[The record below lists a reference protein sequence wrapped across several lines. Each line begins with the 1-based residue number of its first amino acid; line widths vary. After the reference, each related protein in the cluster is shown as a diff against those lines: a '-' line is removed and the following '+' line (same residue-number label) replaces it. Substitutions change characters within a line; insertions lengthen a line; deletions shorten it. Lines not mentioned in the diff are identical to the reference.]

1 MYHDRMIKRLIAA
14 VCAMLLGGAMLAA
27 EEKGTTFGTGV
38 KLQTAVKVAD
48 LLAAPDQYLGKT
60 VRVDGTV
67 KAVCQNMGCWIQI
80 ADAPDGP
87 AVQFKVDDG
96 VIVFPKD
103 AAGRRASAEGTFE
116 AMPAEED
123 HEAGHATTPDQH
135 AEHAKAAAQHAEHA
149 KEAAQHAEHAKQ
161 PEAAKPAAAAEP
173 PKYRVKATG
182 AVIY

>member
-1 MYHDRMIKRLIAA
+1 M
-14 VCAMLLGGAMLAA
+14 VAA
-27 EEKGTTFGTGV
+27 EEKGTVFGTGV

-48 LLAAPDQYLGKT
+48 LLAAPEQYLGKT

-123 HEAGHATTPDQH
+123 HEAA
-135 AEHAKAAAQHAEHA
+135 HAKEAAQHAEHG
-149 KEAAQHAEHAKQ
+149 KQPEAAQHAGHAEHAKQ